1 MKIKTEPALKTH
13 THTLKYIKSSPKWDI
28 YSSKCL
34 NFKKKNQNEHK

>member
-13 THTLKYIKSSPKWDI
+13 TLKYIKSSPKRDI

-34 NFKKKNQNEHK
+34 NFKKKNQNERK